1 MRIIMRFLD
10 RVKMLVYATP
20 LLALLVCLSCSSKT
34 SPEMKTSKTSA
45 DEMKTS
51 LADQISEI
59 TLERWGSFS
68 QLPSDKVVLRSDE
81 TVLYIGRAFVEKK
94 GEHTGKL
101 GKFYFKKL
109 ANLIESEGY
118 FKMRERYPENALIQ
132 DGYDARVK
140 VMCGDKEKVVFDNN
154 QEGPIG
160 LWAIEMAIDAAVGRA
175 HWGIVK

>member
-1 MRIIMRFLD
+1 
-10 RVKMLVYATP
+10 MLVYTAP

-34 SPEMKTSKTSA
+34 STDMKTSKPSTDMETSKPST
-45 DEMKTS
+45 DTETC
-51 LADQISEI
+51 LTDQISEI

-68 QLPSDKVVLRSDE
+68 QLPSYKVILRSDE

-94 GEHTGKL
+94 GKHTGKL

-109 ANLIESEGY
+109 AKLIESEGY
-118 FKMRERYPENALIQ
+118 FKLRERYPEDAVIE

-140 VMCGDKEKVVFDNN
+140 VMCGDKEKVVFDNA

-175 HWGIVK
+175 RWDIVK

>member
-1 MRIIMRFLD
+1 MRFLD

-34 SPEMKTSKTSA
+34 PT
-45 DEMKTS
+45 DMKTS

-59 TLERWGSFS
+59 TLERWGSFGMN
-68 QLPSDKVVLRSDE
+68 PSYKVVLRSDE
-81 TVLYIGRAFVEKK
+81 TVLYIGREFVDKK
-94 GEHTGKL
+94 GKHIGKL
-101 GKFYFKKL
+101 GKFYFNKL
-109 ANLIESEGY
+109 AKLIESEGY
-118 FKMRERYPENALIQ
+118 FKMRERYPEDEVID

-140 VMCGDKEKVVFDNN
+140 VKCGDKEKVVFDNA

-175 HWGIVK
+175 HWDIVK